1 MYAKVLRCTKFSG
14 KLVREDFGFF
24 MMANI
29 KTHLKGMGKLV
40 YVYFLAVAISW
51 AAFPVIVITLQQ
63 YAQVYVV
70 LSIYTFISTLVL
82 IAMLYITMH
91 GFGEADRKPYSWMR
105 YNLKGFVCGLLTF
118 IAVLLAEEIVIML
131 ANEYIVVKHPFL
143 TIESLNHY
151 AKLVLYMPFLWFY
164 RIISPPTEVSVV
176 PDITNFT
183 ALFPGLIFVIVSGI
197 GYLMGYHGTRI
208 VKNPPKGEILRRFI
222 YGGPRKRKKKKEP
235 PKEDAK

>member
-24 MMANI
+24 MMSNI

-118 IAVLLAEEIVIML
+118 IAVLLVEEIVIML

-151 AKLVLYMPFLWFY
+151 AKLVLYMPFFWFY

-176 PDITNFT
+176 PDITHFT
-183 ALFPGLIFVIVSGI
+183 ALFPGLIFVIVSLSVANI
-197 GYLMGYHGTRI
+197 
-208 VKNPPKGEILRRFI
+208 F
-222 YGGPRKRKKKKEP
+222 KKSL
-235 PKEDAK
+235 